1 MTTAENAGA
10 TDSLVVFRLDD
21 QRYALALSIVERVLR
36 MVEIVPFPRAPE
48 IVSGAID
55 VQGELL
61 PVLNV
66 RRRFRLPERAV
77 TSRDQLVIARTRRR
91 RVVLTVDAVE
101 GVIDPPATERVPAA
115 TVAPGLEYVRGVT
128 RLEPHG
134 LIFIHDLETFLSLD
148 EERALEAASKA

>member
-1 MTTAENAGA
+1 MTVENTGA

-21 QRYALALSIVERVLR
+21 QRYALALPIVERVLR
-36 MVEIVPFPRAPE
+36 MVEIVPFPKAPE

-55 VQGELL
+55 VQGQLL

-66 RRRFRLPERAV
+66 RRRFRLPERGA

-91 RVVLTVDAVE
+91 RVVLAVDAVE
-101 GVIDPPATERVPAA
+101 GVIDPPAAERVPAA
-115 TVAPGLEYVRGVT
+115 AVAPGLDYVRGVT

-148 EERALEAASKA
+148 EERALETAGKA